1 MVSYDDLKT
10 LYKQFSDLC
19 KTEGTERYPKI
30 LLDTF
35 GSYNCD
41 ILTNISDYYMD
52 YNITLGDYIYGPT
65 EELCLDV
72 FYSFN
77 DFFEGFI
84 DDSNKDNIK
93 TKTKTY
99 DSSILYL
106 TLVWSISKFMSTC
119 DELNDKL
126 TYIFGCDIT
135 KTKISEISQCVIQF
149 RNVVLNIFADYVD
162 IKKLIIRHLNQKL
175 DKKKKQINNI
185 LETVK
190 EYQNECTLIE
200 KQIKE
205 YEDMV

>member
-30 LLDTF
+30 LIDTF

-41 ILTNISDYYMD
+41 ILTNIPDYYMD
-52 YNITLGDYIYGPT
+52 YNITLGDYIYDS
-65 EELCLDV
+65 EDLCLDI
-72 FYSFN
+72 FYQLN
-77 DFFEGFI
+77 DFFDDII
-84 DDSNKDNIK
+84 DDSNKDDNEP
-93 TKTKTY
+93 KTY
-99 DSSILYL
+99 EPSMLHLALSCC
-106 TLVWSISKFMSTC
+106 ISKFMSTC
-119 DELNDKL
+119 DELNEKL
-126 TYIFGCDIT
+126 PYIFCCDIT
-135 KTKISEISQCVIQF
+135 DTKISEISQCAIQF
-149 RNVVLNIFADYVD
+149 RNAVLNIFADYVD
-162 IKKLIIRHLNQKL
+162 IKKLIIRYLNQKL

-190 EYQNECTLIE
+190 KYQDECTLIE

>member
-1 MVSYDDLKT
+1 MVNYDDLKT

-30 LLDTF
+30 LLDIF
-35 GSYNCD
+35 GSYNCN
-41 ILTNISDYYMD
+41 ILTNIPDYYMD
-52 YNITLGDYIYGPT
+52 YNITLGDYIYDS
-65 EELCLDV
+65 EDLCLDI
-72 FYSFN
+72 FYPLN
-77 DFFEGFI
+77 DFFDDII
-84 DDSNKDNIK
+84 DDSSKNN
-93 TKTKTY
+93 KTY
-99 DSSILYL
+99 DLSTLQL
-106 TLVWSISKFMSTC
+106 TLSCCISEFMSTC

-126 TYIFGCDIT
+126 PYIFCCDIT
-135 KTKISEISQCVIQF
+135 DTKISEISQCAIQF
-149 RNVVLNIFADYVD
+149 RNAVLNIFADYVD

-190 EYQNECTLIE
+190 EYQDECTLIE

>member
-30 LLDTF
+30 LLDIF

-41 ILTNISDYYMD
+41 ILTNIPDYYLD
-52 YNITLGDYIYGPT
+52 YNITLGDYIYDP
-65 EELCLDV
+65 EDLCLDI
-72 FYSFN
+72 FYPLN
-77 DFFEGFI
+77 DFFDNII
-84 DDSNKDNIK
+84 DDNEQ
-93 TKTKTY
+93 KTY
-99 DSSILYL
+99 EPSTLQL
-106 TLVWSISKFMSTC
+106 TLSRCISEFMSTC

-126 TYIFGCDIT
+126 PYIFCCDIT
-135 KTKISEISQCVIQF
+135 DTKISEILRCAIQF
-149 RNVVLNIFADYVD
+149 RNAVLNIFSDYVD

-190 EYQNECTLIE
+190 EYQDECTLIE

>member
-1 MVSYDDLKT
+1 MVNYDDLKN

-30 LLDTF
+30 LLDIF
-35 GSYNCD
+35 GSYNCN
-41 ILTNISDYYMD
+41 ILTNIPDYYLD
-52 YNITLGDYIYGPT
+52 YNITLGDYIYDQAGHS
-65 EELCLDV
+65 CLDI
-72 FYSFN
+72 FYPLN
-77 DFFEGFI
+77 DFFDDII
-84 DDSNKDNIK
+84 DDSNKNN
-93 TKTKTY
+93 KTY
-99 DSSILYL
+99 DLSTLQL
-106 TLVWSISKFMSTC
+106 TLSCCISEFMSTC

-126 TYIFGCDIT
+126 PYIFCCDIT
-135 KTKISEISQCVIQF
+135 DTKISEISQCAIQF
-149 RNVVLNIFADYVD
+149 RNAVLNIFADYVD

-190 EYQNECTLIE
+190 EYQDECMLIE

>member
-1 MVSYDDLKT
+1 MVNYDDLKT

-30 LLDTF
+30 LLNIF

-41 ILTNISDYYMD
+41 ILTNIPDYYMD
-52 YNITLGDYIYGPT
+52 YNITLGDYIYNS
-65 EELCLDV
+65 EDLCLDI
-72 FYSFN
+72 FYPLN
-77 DFFEGFI
+77 DFFDNII
-84 DDSNKDNIK
+84 DDSSKNN
-93 TKTKTY
+93 KTY
-99 DSSILYL
+99 DLSTLQL
-106 TLVWSISKFMSTC
+106 TLSCCISEFMSTC

-126 TYIFGCDIT
+126 PYIFCCDIT
-135 KTKISEISQCVIQF
+135 DTKISEISQCTIQF
-149 RNVVLNIFADYVD
+149 RNAVLNIFADYVD

-190 EYQNECTLIE
+190 EYQDECTLIE

>member
-1 MVSYDDLKT
+1 MVNYDDLKT

-30 LLDTF
+30 LLDIF
-35 GSYNCD
+35 GSYNCN
-41 ILTNISDYYMD
+41 ILTNIPDYYLD
-52 YNITLGDYIYGPT
+52 YNITLGDYIYDQAGHS
-65 EELCLDV
+65 CLDI
-72 FYSFN
+72 FYPLN
-77 DFFEGFI
+77 DFFDDII
-84 DDSNKDNIK
+84 DDSNKNN
-93 TKTKTY
+93 KTY
-99 DSSILYL
+99 DLSTLQL
-106 TLVWSISKFMSTC
+106 TLSCCISEFMSTC

-126 TYIFGCDIT
+126 PYIFCCDIT
-135 KTKISEISQCVIQF
+135 DTKISEISQCAIQL
-149 RNVVLNIFADYVD
+149 RNAVLNIFVDYVD

-190 EYQNECTLIE
+190 EYQDECTLIE

>member
-1 MVSYDDLKT
+1 MVNYDDLKN

-30 LLDTF
+30 LLDIF
-35 GSYNCD
+35 GSYNCN
-41 ILTNISDYYMD
+41 ILTNIPDYYLD
-52 YNITLGDYIYGPT
+52 YNITLGDYIYDQAGHS
-65 EELCLDV
+65 CLDI
-72 FYSFN
+72 FYPLN
-77 DFFEGFI
+77 GFFDDII
-84 DDSNKDNIK
+84 DDSSKNN
-93 TKTKTY
+93 KTY
-99 DSSILYL
+99 DLSTLQL
-106 TLVWSISKFMSTC
+106 TLSCCISEFMSTC

-126 TYIFGCDIT
+126 PYIFCCDIT
-135 KTKISEISQCVIQF
+135 DTKISEISQCAIQF
-149 RNVVLNIFADYVD
+149 RNAVLNIFADYVD

-190 EYQNECTLIE
+190 EYQDECTLIE

>member
-1 MVSYDDLKT
+1 MVNYDDLKT

-30 LLDTF
+30 LLDIF

-41 ILTNISDYYMD
+41 ILTNIPDYYMD
-52 YNITLGDYIYGPT
+52 YNITLGDYIYDQAGHS
-65 EELCLDV
+65 CLDI
-72 FYSFN
+72 FYPLN
-77 DFFEGFI
+77 DFFDDII
-84 DDSNKDNIK
+84 DDSNKNN
-93 TKTKTY
+93 KTY
-99 DSSILYL
+99 DLSTLQL
-106 TLVWSISKFMSTC
+106 TLSCCISEFMSTC

-126 TYIFGCDIT
+126 PYIFCCDIT
-135 KTKISEISQCVIQF
+135 NTKISEISQCAIQF
-149 RNVVLNIFADYVD
+149 RNAVLNIFADYVD

-190 EYQNECTLIE
+190 EYQDECTLIE

>member
-1 MVSYDDLKT
+1 MVNYDDLKT

-30 LLDTF
+30 LLDIF
-35 GSYNCD
+35 GSYNCN
-41 ILTNISDYYMD
+41 ILTNIPDYYLD
-52 YNITLGDYIYGPT
+52 YNITLGDYIYDQAGHS
-65 EELCLDV
+65 CLDI
-72 FYSFN
+72 FYPLN
-77 DFFEGFI
+77 DFFDDII
-84 DDSNKDNIK
+84 DDTNKNN
-93 TKTKTY
+93 KTY
-99 DSSILYL
+99 DLSTLQL
-106 TLVWSISKFMSTC
+106 TLSCCISEFMSTC

-126 TYIFGCDIT
+126 PYIFCCDIT
-135 KTKISEISQCVIQF
+135 DTKISEISQCAIQF
-149 RNVVLNIFADYVD
+149 RNAVLNIFVDYVD

-190 EYQNECTLIE
+190 EYQDECTLIE

>member
-30 LLDTF
+30 LLDIF

-41 ILTNISDYYMD
+41 ILTNIPDYYLD
-52 YNITLGDYIYGPT
+52 YNITLGDYIYDQAGHS
-65 EELCLDV
+65 CLDI
-72 FYSFN
+72 FYPLN
-77 DFFEGFI
+77 DFFDDII
-84 DDSNKDNIK
+84 DDSNKNN
-93 TKTKTY
+93 KTY
-99 DSSILYL
+99 DLSTLQL
-106 TLVWSISKFMSTC
+106 TLSCCISEFMSTC

-126 TYIFGCDIT
+126 PYIFCCDIT
-135 KTKISEISQCVIQF
+135 DTKISEISQCAIQF
-149 RNVVLNIFADYVD
+149 RNAVLNIFADYVD

-185 LETVK
+185 LETVN
-190 EYQNECTLIE
+190 EYQDECTLIE

>member
-1 MVSYDDLKT
+1 MVNYDDLKT

-19 KTEGTERYPKI
+19 KTEGTERYSKI

-35 GSYNCD
+35 GSYNCN

-52 YNITLGDYIYGPT
+52 YNITLGDYIYDS
-65 EELCLDV
+65 EDLCLDI
-72 FYSFN
+72 FYPLN
-77 DFFEGFI
+77 DFFDNII
-84 DDSNKDNIK
+84 DDNEP
-93 TKTKTY
+93 KTY
-99 DSSILYL
+99 EPSTLQL
-106 TLVWSISKFMSTC
+106 TLACCISKFMSTC
-119 DELNDKL
+119 EELNDKL
-126 TYIFGCDIT
+126 PYIFCCDIT
-135 KTKISEISQCVIQF
+135 NTRISEISQCIIQF
-149 RNVVLNIFADYVD
+149 RNAVLNIFADYVD

-190 EYQNECTLIE
+190 EYQDECTLIE

>member
-30 LLDTF
+30 LLDIF

-41 ILTNISDYYMD
+41 ILTNIPDYYMD
-52 YNITLGDYIYGPT
+52 YNITLGDYIYDS
-65 EELCLDV
+65 EDLCLDI
-72 FYSFN
+72 FYQLN
-77 DFFEGFI
+77 DFFDDII
-84 DDSNKDNIK
+84 DDSNKDDNEP
-93 TKTKTY
+93 
-99 DSSILYL
+99 SMLHLALSCC
-106 TLVWSISKFMSTC
+106 ISKFMSTC

-126 TYIFGCDIT
+126 PYIFGCDIT
-135 KTKISEISQCVIQF
+135 DTKISEISQCAIQF
-149 RNVVLNIFADYVD
+149 RNAVLNIFADYVD

-190 EYQNECTLIE
+190 KYQDECNLIE
-200 KQIKE
+200 KEIKK

>member
-1 MVSYDDLKT
+1 MVNYDDLKT

-30 LLDTF
+30 LLDIF
-35 GSYNCD
+35 DSYNCD
-41 ILTNISDYYMD
+41 ILTNIPDYYMD
-52 YNITLGDYIYGPT
+52 YNITLGDYIYDS
-65 EELCLDV
+65 EDLCLDI
-72 FYSFN
+72 FYQLN
-77 DFFEGFI
+77 DFFDDII
-84 DDSNKDNIK
+84 DDSNKDDNEP
-93 TKTKTY
+93 KTY
-99 DSSILYL
+99 EPSMLHLALSCC
-106 TLVWSISKFMSTC
+106 ISGFMSKC

-126 TYIFGCDIT
+126 PYIFACDIT
-135 KTKISEISQCVIQF
+135 GTKISEISQRAIQF
-149 RNVVLNIFADYVD
+149 RNAVLNIFADYVD

>member
-1 MVSYDDLKT
+1 MVNYDDLKT

-30 LLDTF
+30 LLDIF

-41 ILTNISDYYMD
+41 ILTNIPDYYMD
-52 YNITLGDYIYGPT
+52 YNITLGDYIYDP
-65 EELCLDV
+65 EDLCLDI
-72 FYSFN
+72 FYPLN
-77 DFFEGFI
+77 DFFDNII
-84 DDSNKDNIK
+84 DDNEP
-93 TKTKTY
+93 KTY
-99 DSSILYL
+99 EPSTLQL
-106 TLVWSISKFMSTC
+106 TLACCISKFMSTC

-126 TYIFGCDIT
+126 PYIFCCDIT
-135 KTKISEISQCVIQF
+135 DTKISEISQCAIQF
-149 RNVVLNIFADYVD
+149 RNAVLNIFADYVD

-190 EYQNECTLIE
+190 EYQDECTLIE

>member
-1 MVSYDDLKT
+1 MVNYDDLKT

-30 LLDTF
+30 LLDIF
-35 GSYNCD
+35 GSYNCN
-41 ILTNISDYYMD
+41 ILTNIPDYYLD
-52 YNITLGDYIYGPT
+52 YNITLGDYIYDQAGHS
-65 EELCLDV
+65 CLDI
-72 FYSFN
+72 FYPLN
-77 DFFEGFI
+77 DFFDDII
-84 DDSNKDNIK
+84 DDSNKNN
-93 TKTKTY
+93 KTY
-99 DSSILYL
+99 DLSTLQL
-106 TLVWSISKFMSTC
+106 TLSCCISEFMSTC

-126 TYIFGCDIT
+126 PYIFCCDIT
-135 KTKISEISQCVIQF
+135 DTKISEISQCAIQF
-149 RNVVLNIFADYVD
+149 RNAVLNIFVDYVD

-190 EYQNECTLIE
+190 EYQDECTLIE

>member
-1 MVSYDDLKT
+1 MVNYDDLKT

-30 LLDTF
+30 LLDIF

-41 ILTNISDYYMD
+41 ILTNIPDYYMD
-52 YNITLGDYIYGPT
+52 YNITLGDYIYDS
-65 EELCLDV
+65 EDLCLDI
-72 FYSFN
+72 FYPLN
-77 DFFEGFI
+77 DFFDNII
-84 DDSNKDNIK
+84 DDSSKNN
-93 TKTKTY
+93 KTY
-99 DSSILYL
+99 DLSTLQL
-106 TLVWSISKFMSTC
+106 TLSCCISEFMSTC

-126 TYIFGCDIT
+126 PYIFCCDIT
-135 KTKISEISQCVIQF
+135 DTKISEISQCAIQF
-149 RNVVLNIFADYVD
+149 RNAVLNIFADYVD

-190 EYQNECTLIE
+190 EYQDECTLIE

>member
-1 MVSYDDLKT
+1 MVSYDDLKI

-30 LLDTF
+30 LLDIF

-41 ILTNISDYYMD
+41 ILTNIPDYYMD
-52 YNITLGDYIYGPT
+52 YNITLGDYIYDS
-65 EELCLDV
+65 EDLCLDI
-72 FYSFN
+72 FYQLN
-77 DFFEGFI
+77 DFFDDII
-84 DDSNKDNIK
+84 DDSNKDDNEP
-93 TKTKTY
+93 KTY
-99 DSSILYL
+99 EPSMLHLALSCC
-106 TLVWSISKFMSTC
+106 ISKFMSTC

-126 TYIFGCDIT
+126 PYIFACDIT
-135 KTKISEISQCVIQF
+135 DTKISEISQRAIQF
-149 RNVVLNIFADYVD
+149 RNAVLNIFADYVD

-190 EYQNECTLIE
+190 KYQDECTLIG

>member
-41 ILTNISDYYMD
+41 ILTNIPDYYMD
-52 YNITLGDYIYGPT
+52 YNITLGDYIYDS
-65 EELCLDV
+65 EDLCLDI
-72 FYSFN
+72 FYPLN
-77 DFFEGFI
+77 DFFDDII
-84 DDSNKDNIK
+84 DDSNKDNNEPK
-93 TKTKTY
+93 AY
-99 DSSILYL
+99 EPSILHL
-106 TLVWSISKFMSTC
+106 ALACCISKFMSTC

-126 TYIFGCDIT
+126 PYIFGCDIT
-135 KTKISEISQCVIQF
+135 DTKISEILQCAIQF
-149 RNVVLNIFADYVD
+149 RNAVLNIFADYVD
-162 IKKLIIRHLNQKL
+162 IKELIIRHLNQKL
-175 DKKKKQINNI
+175 DKKKKEINNI

-190 EYQNECTLIE
+190 EYQDECTLIE

>member
-1 MVSYDDLKT
+1 MVNYDDLKT

-30 LLDTF
+30 LLDIF

-41 ILTNISDYYMD
+41 ILTNIPDYYMD
-52 YNITLGDYIYGPT
+52 YNITLGDYIYDP
-65 EELCLDV
+65 EDLCLDI
-72 FYSFN
+72 FYPLN
-77 DFFEGFI
+77 DFFDNII
-84 DDSNKDNIK
+84 DDNES
-93 TKTKTY
+93 KTY
-99 DSSILYL
+99 EPSTLQL
-106 TLVWSISKFMSTC
+106 TLACCISKFMSTC

-126 TYIFGCDIT
+126 PYIFGCDIT
-135 KTKISEISQCVIQF
+135 DTKISEISQYVIQF
-149 RNVVLNIFADYVD
+149 RNAVLNIFADYVD

>member
-1 MVSYDDLKT
+1 MVNYDDLKT

-41 ILTNISDYYMD
+41 ILTNIPDYYMD
-52 YNITLGDYIYGPT
+52 YNITLGDYIYDP
-65 EELCLDV
+65 EDLCLDI
-72 FYSFN
+72 FYPLN
-77 DFFEGFI
+77 DFFDNII
-84 DDSNKDNIK
+84 DDNEP
-93 TKTKTY
+93 KTY
-99 DSSILYL
+99 EPSTLQL
-106 TLVWSISKFMSTC
+106 TLSCCISNFMSTC

-126 TYIFGCDIT
+126 AYIFGCDIT

-149 RNVVLNIFADYVD
+149 RNAVLNIFADYVD
-162 IKKLIIRHLNQKL
+162 IKKLIISHLNHKL
-175 DKKKKQINNI
+175 DKKKKGIDNI
-185 LETVK
+185 LEKVK
-190 EYQNECTLIE
+190 EYQDECTLIE

>member
-1 MVSYDDLKT
+1 MVNYDDLKT

-30 LLDTF
+30 LLDIF
-35 GSYNCD
+35 GSYNCN
-41 ILTNISDYYMD
+41 ILTNIPDYYLD
-52 YNITLGDYIYGPT
+52 YNITLGDYIYDQAGHS
-65 EELCLDV
+65 CLDI
-72 FYSFN
+72 FYPLN
-77 DFFEGFI
+77 DFFDDII
-84 DDSNKDNIK
+84 DDSSKNN
-93 TKTKTY
+93 KTY
-99 DSSILYL
+99 DLSTLQL
-106 TLVWSISKFMSTC
+106 TLSCCISEFMSTC

-126 TYIFGCDIT
+126 AYIFGCDIT

-149 RNVVLNIFADYVD
+149 RNAVLNIFADYVD

-185 LETVK
+185 LETVN
-190 EYQNECTLIE
+190 EYQDECTLIE